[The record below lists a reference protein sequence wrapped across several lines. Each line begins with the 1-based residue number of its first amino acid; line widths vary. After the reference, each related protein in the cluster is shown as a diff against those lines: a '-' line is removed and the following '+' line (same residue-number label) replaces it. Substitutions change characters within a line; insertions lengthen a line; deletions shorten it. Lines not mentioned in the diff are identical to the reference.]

1 MKPLWWFPF
10 RCPAPG
16 EYYPTTNCKDVK
28 HLLRES
34 FLHAEAFDMTMSML
48 RLKQV
53 EACERRLFNCPEKAL
68 FDADATDTD
77 AQALLLASFDNDGGL
92 ARRRLLTIGELRAAV
107 LSRLPLESQFLD
119 MDERYLLGL
128 LVSNNG
134 EWLLDDPDRVGAAES
149 LVRRLWCC
157 VRPEDG
163 KWRLHL
169 PSPLLEPLSVA
180 LNNFD
185 KSPLWMLLRQFEGAV
200 DSQLYAAGMLHEK
213 QPMALFLSTVIGRD
227 DWLSRD
233 VARRYMKA
241 CFDYVVDYNGDLVL
255 LHPGLAEP
263 DAMLRS
269 QLAVGAAAVEEE
281 LVRENIAASLYSS
294 SAEERLM
301 QALLHGS
308 VDMMPEERIPH
319 EHMSAALQDAV
330 RPDYRA
336 EECAEDLRLLIKQGY
351 AYEEIYEAM
360 KTMLSTMPT
369 KAMEDALRELYLST
383 PRWKGLRAARV
394 Q

>member
-1 MKPLWWFPF
+1 M
-10 RCPAPG
+10 
-16 EYYPTTNCKDVK
+16 

-48 RLKQV
+48 RVKQV
-53 EACERRLFNCPEKAL
+53 EACERRLYSCPDKAL
-68 FDADATDTD
+68 FAADTTDAD
-77 AQALLLASFDNDGGL
+77 AQALLLSSFDNENGL
-92 ARRRLLTIGELRAAV
+92 AQRCLLTIGELRAAV

-119 MDERYLLGL
+119 MDERYLLGM
-128 LVSNNG
+128 LVSNDG
-134 EWLLDDPDRVGAAES
+134 DLLLDDPDRVGAAES
-149 LVRRLWCC
+149 LVRRMWCS
-157 VRPEDG
+157 VRPEVG

-169 PSPLLEPLSVA
+169 PQPLLEPLAMA
-180 LNNFD
+180 LQTFD
-185 KSPLWMLLRQFEGAV
+185 KSPLWMMLRQFDGAV
-200 DSQLYAAGMLHEK
+200 DSQLYAAGMVHEK

-227 DWLSRD
+227 DWLARD

-263 DAMLRS
+263 DAMLGSR
-269 QLAVGAAAVEEE
+269 LAVGAAAVESE
-281 LVRENIAASLYSS
+281 LVRESIAASLYST
-294 SAEERLM
+294 SAEERLL

-308 VDMMPEERIPH
+308 VDMLPEERIPH
-319 EHMSAALQDAV
+319 EHMCAALQDAV

-360 KTMLSTMPT
+360 KTMLAVMPS
-369 KAMEDALRELYLST
+369 KAMDDALLELYRST
-383 PRWKGLRAARV
+383 PRWNGLRAARV